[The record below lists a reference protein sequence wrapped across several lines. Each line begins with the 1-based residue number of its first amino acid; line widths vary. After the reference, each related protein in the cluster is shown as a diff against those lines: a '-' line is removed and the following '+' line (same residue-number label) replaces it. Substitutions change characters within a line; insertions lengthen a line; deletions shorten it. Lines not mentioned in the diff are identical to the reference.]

1 MSSSVS
7 DYVSDYEDKLSEMTG
22 KSLDWIRKSRWC
34 DFKKIYPD
42 DLLKTL
48 SPIFMR
54 YNEAKQ
60 KRRDNTNRRQRS

>member
-7 DYVSDYEDKLSEMTG
+7 EYEYQLSEMTG
-22 KSLDWIRKSRWC
+22 KSLAWIRKSRWC

-54 YNEAKQ
+54 YIEA
-60 KRRDNTNRRQRS
+60 KRRDNTNNSS